1 MFNSIKNHFYK
12 KRLKDKR
19 FNFLFDKP
27 SNDEYICFDCE
38 TTGLDPLIDDI
49 ISIGA
54 VIIKNNTII
63 ASKKFI
69 RYVKPKSNQL
79 KENSIKIH
87 HLRKCDLENACN
99 IDDVI
104 LEFLYFI
111 GNRKIVG
118 YFLDFDLEMINK
130 YLKPII
136 GINLPNKKYEVSE
149 IYHDF
154 KIDLIPQSFVDLRF
168 KSILNELNLPN
179 FGTHD
184 SYNDALMTAL
194 IFIKLKNSA
203 SVKIN

>member
-1 MFNSIKNHFYK
+1 MFNSIKNNFYK
-12 KRLKDKR
+12 HKLKNKE

-27 SNDEYICFDCE
+27 ISDEYVCFDCE
-38 TTGLDPLIDDI
+38 TTGLDPSIDDI

-54 VIIKNNTII
+54 VIIKDNTII
-63 ASKKFI
+63 ASEKFI

-79 KENSIKIH
+79 NEHSIKIH
-87 HLRKCDLENACN
+87 HLRECDLENACQ
-99 IDDVI
+99 IEDVI
-104 LEFLYFI
+104 LDFVNFI

-118 YFLDFDLEMINK
+118 YFLDFDLKMINK
-130 YLKPII
+130 YLKPLI

-168 KSILNELNLPN
+168 KSILEELDLPN

-194 IFIKLKNSA
+194 IFIKLKNCA
-203 SVKIN
+203 NVKIN